1 MPVNDVRAR
10 FLGPLFHD
18 GLVRVEEASIH
29 LLDGTDLGRLRDITV
44 DLGFRPEDYRQ

>member
-1 MPVNDVRAR
+1 
-10 FLGPLFHD
+10 
-18 GLVRVEEASIH
+18 VRVEEASIH